1 MFRYPKC
8 LGTKVF
14 KYLKC
19 LGSRGSGSRVKGLGS
34 RGLGSRVKRS
44 CFEGFMF

>member
-8 LGTKVF
+8 LGTKVSR
-14 KYLKC
+14 YLKC
-19 LGSRGSGSRVKGLGS
+19 LGSRGSGSRIKGLGS